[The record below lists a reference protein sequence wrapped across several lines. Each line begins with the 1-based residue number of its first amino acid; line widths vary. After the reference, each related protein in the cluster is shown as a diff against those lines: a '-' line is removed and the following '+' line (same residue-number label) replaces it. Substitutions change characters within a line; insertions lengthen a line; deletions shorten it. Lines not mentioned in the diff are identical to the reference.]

1 MPDYRQLYH
10 LLFNHITD
18 TIESLQMIQRQA
30 ESIYINSPDPA
41 LTLLP
46 GAEAPNEADVNM

>member
-1 MPDYRQLYH
+1 MPDYQKLYH
-10 LLFNHITD
+10 LLFNHVSD

-30 ESIYINSPDPA
+30 ETIYINSDDPP

-46 GAEAPNEADVNM
+46 KVEQPEE